1 MAAKIARSKACVMK
15 WRQKEKK
22 LRRAVRGAEAD
33 FYITLASTSKGNRP
47 TPRIFQAGPQHTKA
61 KLNPLHFLEALGL
74 KSWTMSSECTTRIDR
89 VERCLILILDRWVI
103 PRASSGGQQAIFCL
117 FSV

>member
-33 FYITLASTSKGNRP
+33 FYITLASTSRETDPHQEYSK
-47 TPRIFQAGPQHTKA
+47 QAHNTQKQ
-61 KLNPLHFLEALGL
+61 
-74 KSWTMSSECTTRIDR
+74 S
-89 VERCLILILDRWVI
+89 
-103 PRASSGGQQAIFCL
+103 
-117 FSV
+117 